1 MALKYNLI
9 MLDSTVKQQIN
20 NARDILVGK
29 IPDPKGQIDQITNAL
44 IYKFMDDQDRLAL
57 TLPGGKET
65 FFVNELKPYAWHKLF
80 DSKLSNQEKAD
91 LYIEGVHKLSKAKHL
106 PELFKDIFKDAFLP
120 FRAPDTISMFLGEIN
135 KFDYKHSENLGNAFE
150 YLLSFLSV
158 QGDLG
163 SFRTPRNII
172 EFIVD
177 AVDPQKEDTILDPA
191 CGTAGFLIEAYKH
204 ITQSKNLAPNE
215 VQSLAQN
222 IYGIEIDPGMA
233 KIARVNLYLHGF
245 KTPHIIEDDTLSN
258 DNLWG
263 KKYDVI
269 LANPPFMSPKG
280 GIVPHDKFG
289 VESKRAEVLFTDYIA
304 EHLKLGGRAGV
315 VVPEG
320 VIFQS
325 GTAYKQLRKMLVEDN
340 YLWAVVSLPAGVFNP
355 YSGVKTSIL
364 LFDRARAEKNTE
376 VLFFQVDN
384 DGYGLGAQRK
394 EISGS
399 DLPEAL
405 EVIKKW
411 KEGKKTKSVKV
422 LYINKKTIAES
433 GEYKL
438 SIDNYREAI
447 DYSNIKWPI
456 VELGEVAEVR
466 MGETLI
472 KSDLTGAGRPIF
484 SADTSSKPWAYSEKT
499 KLSFNKNTLV
509 IGARG
514 TIGSIKMPNFDDFTC
529 TQTTI
534 AVTLGS
540 NVNRKYIYYQ
550 LLRYDFSKIKEG
562 VGIPMIT
569 VKNVSKIKLPLPPL
583 DIQHKIVEEIER
595 YQNIIDGAEKIIDN
609 WKPSFYI
616 DPEWELI
623 ELKEV
628 CHKITDGTHHTPKYT
643 ETGVPFLRVTDI
655 TESNDSKKFI
665 SATEH
670 QELIKRCRP
679 EKGDV
684 LYSKNGTIGIAKL
697 IDWDWEFSIFVSL
710 CLLKPNKEI
719 ILPKFLEIFLNSAMA
734 YSQAVSKKKSG
745 TITNLHLIDIKT
757 IKIPVVTIEKQK
769 QIVNEIEAEKTLID
783 STRKLI
789 EVNKE
794 KILKIINTLWE

>member
-1 MALKYNLI
+1 

-65 FFVNELKPYAWHKLF
+65 FFVNDLKPYAWHKLF

-91 LYIEGVHKLSKAKHL
+91 LYIEGIHKLSKAKHL
-106 PELFKDIFKDAFLP
+106 PELFRDIFKDAFLP
-120 FRAPDTISMFLGEIN
+120 FRAPDTIAMFLGEIN

-204 ITQSKNLAPNE
+204 IAQDHKLSPNE
-215 VQSLAQN
+215 IQALAKN
-222 IYGIEIDPGMA
+222 IHGIEIDPGMA

-245 KTPHIIEDDTLSN
+245 KTPHITEDDTLSN

-289 VESKRAEVLFTDYIA
+289 VNSKRAEVLFTDYIA

-325 GTAYKQLRKMLVEDN
+325 GTAYKQLRKMLIEDN
-340 YLWAVVSLPAGVFNP
+340 YLWAVISLPAGVFNP

-364 LFDRARAEKNTE
+364 LFDRVRAEKNTE
-376 VLFFQVDN
+376 VLFFQADN
-384 DGYGLGAQRK
+384 DGYSLGAQRK
-394 EISGS
+394 EIKEN

-405 EVIKKW
+405 EAVNRWKDSKKIVS
-411 KEGKKTKSVKV
+411 EKV
-422 LYINKKTIAES
+422 LYIEKDKIRETE
-433 GEYKL
+433 EYKL
-438 SIDNYREAI
+438 SIDNYKETV
-447 DYSNIKWPI
+447 DYSNVKWPM
-456 VELGEVAEVR
+456 VELGEMVEFEKKSTRKA
-466 MGETLI
+466 GEGKEDGLYKFFVSSQIQKKYIDKADYKSENLI
-472 KSDLTGAGRPIF
+472 LGTGGMASVHIAKNF
-484 SADTSSKPWAYSEKT
+484 STSTDVFVFHSKNEKLRN
-499 KLSFNKNTLV
+499 KYLYYLLKNKIEIINKGFRGQGIKHLSKEYLK
-509 IGARG
+509 
-514 TIGSIKMPNFDDFTC
+514 SIKF
-529 TQTTI
+529 
-534 AVTLGS
+534 
-540 NVNRKYIYYQ
+540 
-550 LLRYDFSKIKEG
+550 
-562 VGIPMIT
+562 
-569 VKNVSKIKLPLPPL
+569 PLPPL
-583 DIQHKIVEEIER
+583 DIQMKIVEEIDR
-595 YQNIIDGAEKIIDN
+595 YQNTIDGAEKIINN
-609 WKPSFYI
+609 WKPSFDI
-616 DPEWELI
+616 EPEWKLT
-623 ELKEV
+623 ELKDV

-665 SATEH
+665 SSKEH
-670 QELIKRCRP
+670 TELIKRCRP

-719 ILPKFLEIFLNSAMA
+719 VLPKFLEVFLNSSTA

-757 IKIPVVTIEKQK
+757 IKIPVVSIDKQK
-769 QIVNEIEAEKTLID
+769 QIVDEIEEEKRLID

-789 EVNKE
+789 EINKV
-794 KILKIINTLWE
+794 KIKSVINKTWDK